1 MEQQQK
7 RGPLAGVRVADFT
20 EYIAGPYCGM
30 MLADLGAEVLKIEPP
45 VGDRWRQS
53 IPVAPNEGRGFL
65 QANRGKRG
73 MVLDLKHPD
82 GQAVAARIIKSSDVA
97 LVNGRPDVVKRL
109 SLDYESMLKANPT
122 IIYCQ
127 NTGFGTSGPYAHRG
141 GFDLLAQSVSGALV
155 YEASTNGSGN
165 VTGVG
170 ATALGDYSAGLFMA
184 MGICAALFARERD
197 GVGQRID
204 MSLLDAAIASQ
215 YRPLFSIEGLDSEKR
230 QMFLE
235 TREHLQESGGTIREM
250 FELRSELLGARIE
263 NIYYRAYRSLD
274 GYLTVACL
282 NNELRR
288 RLRDIL
294 ELDDPSVEGAGYSG
308 PPVETAARLSDQA
321 EARFAEKT
329 SEEWMRLLDRAGV
342 PCGPLNCPEEV
353 VNDPQV
359 RVNGSILRLHH
370 PTLGKLQMPANPL
383 RFSATPVTSPT
394 APPQLGEETEAI
406 LRELGYGDGEVA
418 SLIESGAASKAAFS
432 PASSS

>member
-7 RGPLAGVRVADFT
+7 PGPLAGIRVADFT

-45 VGDRWRQS
+45 IGDRWRQS

-82 GQAVAARIIKSSDVA
+82 GQAVAARIVKSSDVA
-97 LVNGRPDVVKRL
+97 LVNGRPDVVQRL
-109 SLDYESMLKANPT
+109 RLDYESMLKANPT

-127 NTGFGTSGPYAHRG
+127 NTGFGTAGPYAHRG

-184 MGICAALFARERD
+184 IGICAALFVRERH
-197 GVGQRID
+197 GIGQRID

-215 YRPLFSIEGLDSEKR
+215 YRPLFSIEDLDDEKR
-230 QMFLE
+230 QVFLD
-235 TREHLQESGGTIREM
+235 TREQLQKSGGTIQEM

-294 ELDDPSVEGAGYSG
+294 ELDDPSVDGAGYSG
-308 PPVETAARLSDQA
+308 PPVETADQLRKEA
-321 EARFAEKT
+321 ETRFALRT
-329 SEEWMRLLDRAGV
+329 SEEWMSLLDSAGV

-359 RVNGSILRLHH
+359 QVNGSILKLLH
-370 PTLGKLQMPANPL
+370 PTLGNLQMPANPL
-383 RFSATPVTSPT
+383 RFSATPVASPT
-394 APPQLGEETEAI
+394 PPPRLGEDTETI
-406 LRELGYGDGEVA
+406 LRELGYGHDEVA
-418 SLIESGAASKAAFS
+418 SLIRSGVASKPS
-432 PASSS
+432 PSQVSSS